1 MINIGHKVGVRELSV
16 WGFGVGKRFCGI
28 GGVGFSTRGLHLGL
42 GRDLGRPGCPGRPGL
57 HPGPRLVS
65 RPVTRPFHSS
75 PPTLDKRVE
84 MGSKILNMVPRFLRP
99 YTINFIKNPVMNL
112 SAFLILHELTALIPL
127 LGLWYLFHKYQ
138 FLIPMDLP
146 QWAIDKGTKILD
158 SAMESFDFKGYS
170 IHDKVKLIMEGA
182 YSYVIVKAL
191 LPVRVVIS
199 FWLTPFFARWIINPV
214 TKVFRREGK
223 KDNNNKV
230 TGLDKAPEPA
240 TKKVNRPRL

>member
-1 MINIGHKVGVRELSV
+1 MINIGHKVGVRGL
-16 WGFGVGKRFCGI
+16 FGV
-28 GGVGFSTRGLHLGL
+28 GGVGFGTRTIGFGTRTIFGTRGLHLGL
-42 GRDLGRPGCPGRPGL
+42 GRVGLRPGL
-57 HPGPRLVS
+57 NPELRPEPRS
-65 RPVTRPFHSS
+65 VTRSFHSS

-84 MGSKILNMVPRFLRP
+84 MGSKILNMVPHFLRP
-99 YTINFIKNPVMNL
+99 YTVNFIKNPVMNL

-127 LGLWYLFHKYQ
+127 IGLWYLFHKYQ

-199 FWLTPFFARWIINPV
+199 FWLTPFFAKWIINPV
-214 TKVFRREGK
+214 TKVFRRGGK
-223 KDNNNKV
+223 KGDNNKI